1 MSSNDIARHTILM
14 NSSSLSEGPLNK
26 AQGEV
31 QHSDKGKGKMVDA
44 MILVK
49 RKSASDAPTNEPTIL
64 VDEDGEMVMARAE
77 AVASIYLAGDN
88 AFTLLVEDQASHPV
102 K

>member
-1 MSSNDIARHTILM
+1 M

-31 QHSDKGKGKMVDA
+31 QHSDKGKEKMVDVT
-44 MILVK
+44 ILVK

-64 VDEDGEMVMARAE
+64 VDENGEMVMASAE

-88 AFTLLVEDQASHPV
+88 AFTLLAEDQASHPV